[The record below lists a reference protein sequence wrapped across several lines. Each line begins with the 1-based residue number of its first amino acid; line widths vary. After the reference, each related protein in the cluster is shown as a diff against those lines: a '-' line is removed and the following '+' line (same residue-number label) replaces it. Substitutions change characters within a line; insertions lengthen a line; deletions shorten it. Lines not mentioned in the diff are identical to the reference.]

1 VKIREYSGPLTVL
14 ITGILGFSLFCI
26 VSAAA
31 LSDPRA
37 PNTSALQ
44 PQELVDSAISNM
56 NTMAALTVEVIA
68 QYIPTLTPSPSNTST
83 LTETLVAS
91 STPMNFGTPTRI
103 PPTNTRGPGQL
114 PAPTRTRT
122 PLPTASHTPIP
133 NTNTPIPSPTDT
145 IPPDTDTPIPPPTNT
160 SPPDT
165 DTPIPPDTATPLPIE
180 QQVGYESRAIQKG
193 SRSFR

>member
-1 VKIREYSGPLTVL
+1 
-14 ITGILGFSLFCI
+14 
-26 VSAAA
+26 
-31 LSDPRA
+31 
-37 PNTSALQ
+37 
-44 PQELVDSAISNM
+44 
-56 NTMAALTVEVIA
+56 VIA

-165 DTPIPPDTATPLPIE
+165 DTPIPPDTATPLPID
-180 QQVGYESRAIQKG
+180 QQVVNQGHAIQKG